1 MKSCQQHLSTMF
13 PQDGWPALEMD
24 AKLIAK
30 TLIQFSTAERES
42 LFCLPDN

>member
-1 MKSCQQHLSTMF
+1 MF

-42 LFCLPDN
+42 LFGLPDYQK